1 MVKRPCYFF
10 PRLRERNFVEG
21 DWNPLS
27 WTLRPFHRNQALISI
42 DRPTYHEQAAT
53 GPKCRRPPS
62 PKLGIFNLVL
72 LFTILFKNGP
82 VVKVLLPTN
91 TAHIFPDLDTI
102 KDYIESFRYGCPPHA
117 GGGIGLV
124 KIIRQEQIFNSSEKV
139 LKAWLLPLGQ
149 PDNLVVP
156 QNVSCTERALLTLI
170 GEFLAAGL
178 VQNLMAG
185 LHQIETAV

>member
-1 MVKRPCYFF
+1 M
-10 PRLRERNFVEG
+10 
-21 DWNPLS
+21 
-27 WTLRPFHRNQALISI
+27 
-42 DRPTYHEQAAT
+42 
-53 GPKCRRPPS
+53 
-62 PKLGIFNLVL
+62 L
-72 LFTILFKNGP
+72 LFTIIFKNGSIF
-82 VVKVLLPTN
+82 KVLLLTN

-124 KIIRQEQIFNSSEKV
+124 KIIRQKQIFNSSEKV

-149 PDNLVVP
+149 PDNLALP
-156 QNVSCTERALLTLI
+156 QNVSFTEMALPTLI

-178 VQNLMAG
+178 VHILMVG

>member
-1 MVKRPCYFF
+1 M
-10 PRLRERNFVEG
+10 
-21 DWNPLS
+21 
-27 WTLRPFHRNQALISI
+27 
-42 DRPTYHEQAAT
+42 YHEQAAT

-72 LFTILFKNGP
+72 LFTILFKNGS
-82 VVKVLLPTN
+82 VVKGLLLTY

-124 KIIRQEQIFNSSEKV
+124 KIIIQEQIFNSSEKV

-156 QNVSCTERALLTLI
+156 QNVSCTERALPTRIDEL
-170 GEFLAAGL
+170 
-178 VQNLMAG
+178 
-185 LHQIETAV
+185 

>member
-1 MVKRPCYFF
+1 MPQT
-10 PRLRERNFVEG
+10 P
-21 DWNPLS
+21 P
-27 WTLRPFHRNQALISI
+27 
-42 DRPTYHEQAAT
+42 
-53 GPKCRRPPS
+53 PPS
-62 PKLGIFNLVL
+62 IFNLVL

-82 VVKVLLPTN
+82 VFKVLLPTY

-124 KIIRQEQIFNSSEKV
+124 KINIQAQISEKV

-149 PDNLVVP
+149 PDNLAVP
-156 QNVSCTERALLTLI
+156 QKVSFTDRALPTLI

-178 VQNLMAG
+178 VHILMVG